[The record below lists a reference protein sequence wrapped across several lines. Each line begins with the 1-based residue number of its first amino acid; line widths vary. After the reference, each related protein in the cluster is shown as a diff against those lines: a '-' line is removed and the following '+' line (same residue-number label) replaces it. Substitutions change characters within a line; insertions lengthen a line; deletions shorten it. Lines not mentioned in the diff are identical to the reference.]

1 MKQKL
6 LIGVALLLALIA
18 GLYLSVNIA
27 PPASAQHAN
36 LYPQPRALPDFTLVD
51 QDGESFGE
59 ERFRGHWTLVFTGYT
74 YCPDICPTTLAELKS
89 IYPQLQQIDSQY
101 PVQVMLLS
109 VDPNRDKP
117 ERLKEYI
124 NFFNPEFIAATAEHT
139 ELFPFVRALGMMYA
153 MADSTDNPDY
163 LVDHSASVV
172 IINPQAQV
180 IGRFTPTLMPGEMA
194 VVNPQHI
201 LKDMPVIV
209 NQVP

>member
-6 LIGVALLLALIA
+6 LIAVALIVALAGGI
-18 GLYLSVNIA
+18 YLSVNLA
-27 PPASAQHAN
+27 PPQSAEHAK
-36 LYPQPRALPDFTLVD
+36 LYPQPRALPDFTLVNHN
-51 QDGESFGE
+51 GEPFGRE
-59 ERFRGHWTLVFTGYT
+59 TFEGHWTLVFTGYT

-89 IYPQLQQIDSQY
+89 IYPQLQQLDSDY
-101 PVQVMLLS
+101 PIQVMLLS
-109 VDPNRDKP
+109 VDPKRDTP

-124 NFFNPEFIAATAEHT
+124 SFFNPEFLAATAEHT

-153 MADSTDNPDY
+153 MSDSTDNPDY

-201 LKDMPVIV
+201 LKDMPFII
-209 NQVP
+209 N